1 MGNSI
6 IGQTAPD
13 FVLQADDGSM
23 FDSTTLHGQ
32 WRVFSSIHATTLRPA
47 KEGA

>member
-23 FDSTTLHGQ
+23 FDSTSLHGQ
-32 WRVFSSIHATTLRPA
+32 WRVFSSTRETTLQHA
-47 KEGA
+47 SVVV